1 MLKKLLYCLV
11 FLIFS
16 QQLLAQ
22 TLLPVIKAT
31 SKSAKIKDG
40 DKITGWSLS
49 PEAKRDVFVA
59 NRTRKTVKIT
69 FYTGIDSMTFKVEPY
84 QKIEFIV
91 LLNNKDT
98 CFTVIQSAVQE
109 SKNKRLSSTKF
120 VTDTIPFILTNY
132 NNISIKTIVN
142 QRDTLDLMFHS
153 GVSSVYVTKEGL
165 AKTKHL
171 KVDKSGHVTSWA
183 GRAEA
188 GFSTTNSLRVGNFE
202 CDSLEITID
211 ERSGQGTDGKFG
223 FSFFENTVLEV
234 NYDLNQLIIHKKLP
248 KSLKGYTKL
257 PLEFVNSS
265 FFLDTKIKIK
275 EQVYS
280 DKFMFHTGYA
290 GSVILG
296 TQFMDKHQLRGQ
308 LDTLGVEE
316 LKDSYSNIMKNITT
330 NFAAVRVGETDFVNV
345 KGSVMD
351 KKVRFPTSVLGNDVL
366 KRFNVLV
373 DFQNDFIY
381 LKLNKLIN
389 MPYRN
394 GA

>member
-1 MLKKLLYCLV
+1 MLKKILYCLV

-22 TLLPVIKAT
+22 KPLPILRAT

-40 DKITGWSLS
+40 DKMTGWSLS
-49 PEAKRDVFVA
+49 PEANPDVFVA
-59 NRTRKTVKIT
+59 NRTRKTTQIT
-69 FYTGIDSMTFKVEPY
+69 FYTDIDSMTFKVKPY
-84 QKIEFIV
+84 QKYAFIV

-98 CFTVIQSAVQE
+98 CYTVIQSAIQE
-109 SKNKRLSSTKF
+109 SKNKRLSATKF
-120 VTDTIPFILTNY
+120 VTDTIPFTLTNY
-132 NNISIKTIVN
+132 NNISIQTIVN
-142 QRDTLDLMFHS
+142 QRDTLNLMFHS
-153 GVSSVYVTKEGL
+153 GVGSVYVTKDGL

-171 KVDKSGHVTSWA
+171 KVDKSGQVTSWA

-188 GFSTTNSLRVGNFE
+188 GSSTFNSLRVGNFE

-211 ERSGQGTDGKFG
+211 EQSGRGTDGKFG
-223 FSFFENTVLEV
+223 FSFFDNSVLEV
-234 NYDLNQLIIHKKLP
+234 NYDLSQLIIHPKLP
-248 KSLKGYTKL
+248 KSLKGYVKL

-275 EQVYS
+275 DKVYA
-280 DKFMFHTGYA
+280 DKFMFHTGYS
-290 GSVILG
+290 GNLILG

-308 LDTLGVEE
+308 LDTLGVTE

-330 NFAAVRVGETDFVNV
+330 RIASLRVGESDFMDI

-373 DFQNDFIY
+373 DFQHDFIY
-381 LKLNKLIN
+381 LKPNKLFN
-389 MPYRN
+389 VPHKD
-394 GA
+394 GV

>member
-1 MLKKLLYCLV
+1 MLKKLLYCIV
-11 FLIFS
+11 FLMLTL
-16 QQLLAQ
+16 QLLAQ
-22 TLLPVIKAT
+22 TQLPILYAT

-40 DKITGWSLS
+40 DNITGWSLS
-49 PEAKRDVFVA
+49 PEAKPDVFVA
-59 NRTRKTVKIT
+59 NRSRKAKKVT
-69 FYTGIDSMTFKVEPY
+69 FYTDIDSIIFTVKPN
-84 QKIEFIV
+84 QKYAFIV

-98 CFTVIQSAVQE
+98 CHTVVQSSIQKVQSNGFHHAPFT
-109 SKNKRLSSTKF
+109 
-120 VTDTIPFILTNY
+120 TDTIPFTLTYY

-142 QRDTLDLMFHS
+142 QVDTLNLMFHS
-153 GVSSVYVTKEGL
+153 GVNSLYVTKEGL
-165 AKTKHL
+165 AKTTHL
-171 KVDKSGHVTSWA
+171 KTAKTGQVQSWA
-183 GRAEA
+183 GSADA
-188 GFSTTNSLRVGNFE
+188 ALSTRNALQVGRFKW
-202 CDSLEITID
+202 DSLEITID

-223 FSFFENTVLEV
+223 FSFFDNTILEV
-234 NYDLNQLIIHKKLP
+234 NYDLNQLIIHKKLL

-257 PLEFVNSS
+257 PMEFINNS

-275 EQVYS
+275 EQVYEN
-280 DKFMFHTGYA
+280 KFMYHTGYS
-290 GSVILG
+290 GNLILG
-296 TQFMDKHQLRGQ
+296 TQFMDKYQLRGQ

-330 NFAAVRVGETDFVNV
+330 NIDSVRIGETDFVNI

-381 LKLNKLIN
+381 LKPNKLIN